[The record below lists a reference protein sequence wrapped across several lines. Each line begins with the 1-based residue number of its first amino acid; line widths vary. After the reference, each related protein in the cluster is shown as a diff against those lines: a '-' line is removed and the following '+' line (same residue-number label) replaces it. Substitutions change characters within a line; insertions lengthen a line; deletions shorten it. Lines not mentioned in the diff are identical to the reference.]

1 VNDAI
6 FCFCCRN
13 YSTGKSVQDDV
24 FTLSGFKNWKKV
36 CLTNLMIVGTYT
48 FYIII

>member
-13 YSTGKSVQDDV
+13 FTGKSVQDDV
-24 FTLSGFKNWKKV
+24 FTLTGFKNWKKV
-36 CLTNLMIVGTYT
+36 RLTNLMIVGTYI
-48 FYIII
+48 FYILI